1 MSPAPEP
8 RKGARTRERILD
20 AALGAFSEQGFNAVS
35 LRDIAARAGLTHV
48 GLLHHFPSKEDLLVH
63 VLERRDELDLAELRE
78 QTDVLD
84 RSLLV
89 WALRIVARN
98 TTTPGA
104 ASLYARLSSEAADP
118 EHPAHAHF
126 VDRYQ
131 RLAAALAAAIG
142 TELAERRPPFQITA
156 EEAGRQFLALMDG
169 LQLQW
174 LLEPDRVD
182 MVGSLLGYLA
192 SIGIVIDRETI
203 DPVDTPGPGSGTGRA
218 PAARPASSTEHAGA
232 ATPGE
237 GA

>member
-35 LRDIAARAGLTHV
+35 LRDIAARAELTHV
-48 GLLHHFPSKEDLLVH
+48 GLLHHFPSKEDLLIH

-84 RSLLV
+84 RSVLV
-89 WALRIVARN
+89 WALRIVARD

-104 ASLYARLSSEAADP
+104 ASLYARLSSEAADVD
-118 EHPAHAHF
+118 HPAHAHF

-131 RLAAALAAAIG
+131 RLAGALATAIG
-142 TELAERRPPFQITA
+142 TEIAEHGPPFPITA
-156 EEAGRQFLALMDG
+156 EQAGRQFLALMDG

-192 SIGIVIDRETI
+192 SLGIVIDRETI
-203 DPVDTPGPGSGTGRA
+203 DPVGD
-218 PAARPASSTEHAGA
+218 PATTAGA
-232 ATPGE
+232 GGE
-237 GA
+237 RA

>member
-35 LRDIAARAGLTHV
+35 LRDISARAGLTHV
-48 GLLHHFPSKEDLLVH
+48 GLLHHFPSKEDLLIH
-63 VLERRDELDLAELRE
+63 VLERRDELDVRDLRE

-84 RSLLV
+84 RTVLL
-89 WALRIVARN
+89 WSLRIVSRN

-118 EHPAHAHF
+118 SHPAHAHF
-126 VDRYQ
+126 VHRYQ
-131 RLAAALAAAIG
+131 RLTAALTAAIG
-142 TELAERRPPFQITA
+142 AEFTEHPPPLAIGPDRA
-156 EEAGRQFLALMDG
+156 ARQFLALMDG

-182 MVGSLLGYLA
+182 MVGGLLGYLA
-192 SIGIVIDRETI
+192 SIGIVIDREEI
-203 DPVDTPGPGSGTGRA
+203 DPVTAGSHTTGGA
-218 PAARPASSTEHAGA
+218 VSSPTGATRPTGLV
-232 ATPGE
+232 GD
-237 GA
+237 GV

>member
-35 LRDIAARAGLTHV
+35 LRDIAARAELTHV
-48 GLLHHFPSKEDLLVH
+48 GLLHHFPSKEDLLIH

-84 RSLLV
+84 RSVLV

-104 ASLYARLSSEAADP
+104 ASLYARLSSEAADVD
-118 EHPAHAHF
+118 HPAHAHF

-131 RLAAALAAAIG
+131 RLAGALATAIG
-142 TELAERRPPFQITA
+142 TEIAEHGPPFPITA
-156 EEAGRQFLALMDG
+156 EQAGRQFLALMDG

-192 SIGIVIDRETI
+192 SLGIVIDRETI
-203 DPVDTPGPGSGTGRA
+203 DPVGT
-218 PAARPASSTEHAGA
+218 PAATAGA
-232 ATPGE
+232 GGE
-237 GA
+237 NA

>member
-35 LRDIAARAGLTHV
+35 LRDIAARAELTHV
-48 GLLHHFPSKEDLLVH
+48 GLLHHFPSKEDLLIH
-63 VLERRDELDLAELRE
+63 VLERRDDLDVLELQQLRE

-84 RSLLV
+84 RTLLV

-104 ASLYARLSSEAADP
+104 ASLYARLSSEAADVD
-118 EHPAHAHF
+118 HPAHAHF
-126 VDRYQ
+126 VDRYR
-131 RLAAALAAAIG
+131 RLAGALTAAIR
-142 TELAERRPPFQITA
+142 TELAEHQPPFQITA
-156 EEAGRQFLALMDG
+156 EQAGRQFLALMDG

-174 LLEPDRVD
+174 LLEPDQVD

-192 SIGIVIDRETI
+192 SLGIIIDRETI
-203 DPVDTPGPGSGTGRA
+203 DPVSTPTPT
-218 PAARPASSTEHAGA
+218 AAAG
-232 ATPGE
+232 GE
-237 GA
+237 NA